1 MQATPVNTLF
11 KALIFLGSEMEINK
25 ELVERIADV
34 AGRKFIKYYTLW
46 MLVRIG
52 LGLLILGIFA
62 AVSWIG
68 LQWVLNNAPIPR
80 LP

>member
-1 MQATPVNTLF
+1 
-11 KALIFLGSEMEINK
+11 MEINDK
-25 ELVERIADV
+25 LVERLADI
-34 AGRKFIKYYTLW
+34 AGRKFIKYYVIW
-46 MLVRIG
+46 YLVRIG
-52 LGLLILGIFA
+52 LGLLMLGIFA

>member
-1 MQATPVNTLF
+1 
-11 KALIFLGSEMEINK
+11 MEINDK
-25 ELVERIADV
+25 LVERLAEI
-34 AGRKFIKYYTLW
+34 AGRKFIKYYVLW

-52 LGLLILGIFA
+52 LGLLMIGIFA
-62 AVSWIG
+62 AVSWVG

>member
-1 MQATPVNTLF
+1 
-11 KALIFLGSEMEINK
+11 MEINE
-25 ELVERIADV
+25 ELVERLADV
-34 AGRKFIKYYTLW
+34 AGRKFIKYYALW

-52 LGLLILGIFA
+52 LGMLMLGIFA
-62 AVSWIG
+62 AVAWLG